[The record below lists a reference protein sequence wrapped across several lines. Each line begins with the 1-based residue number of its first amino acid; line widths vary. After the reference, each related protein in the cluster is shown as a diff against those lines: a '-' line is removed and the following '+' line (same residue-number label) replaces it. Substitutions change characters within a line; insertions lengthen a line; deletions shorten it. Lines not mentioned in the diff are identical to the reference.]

1 MRPIDMHISEKFFAR
16 NATPTL
22 VTGLVTCL
30 ALSLTACSKSTTST
44 GGDATSQKSPSGHTV
59 LIGTNIPEGP
69 ALKGSGKLATAK
81 RTVEQFHAIELQ
93 DRGRVQVTV
102 GMPLEVTVQA
112 DDNLIDAID
121 TKVTAGKLTV
131 SVNKDFQT
139 ERAPYIS
146 VSVPELS
153 EITVSG
159 AGDILIN
166 AVKGDVFNISI
177 PGSGNCSAAG
187 KVINEKVTLSGSG
200 NVDCLK
206 LVADNVTVDLSGS
219 GNCTVA
225 TEKSMTGKLSGSGKI
240 EYKGNP
246 QSLNKDV
253 TGSGTITALQ

>member
-1 MRPIDMHISEKFFAR
+1 MHIYTSQRTVKSAV
-16 NATPTL
+16 ATVCIAIL
-22 VTGLVTCL
+22 VPVMAVGLT
-30 ALSLTACSKSTTST
+30 SCSKSGSSSS
-44 GGDATSQKSPSGHTV
+44 GGDSTSQKSPSGHTV
-59 LIGTNIPEGP
+59 LIGANIPEGP

-81 RTVEQFHAIELQ
+81 RTVEQFHSIELQ
-93 DRGRVQVTV
+93 DRGRIQVTV

-121 TKVTAGKLTV
+121 TKVVAGKLTV

-153 EITVSG
+153 EIVVSG
-159 AGDILIN
+159 AGDILVN
-166 AVKGDVFNISI
+166 AVKGDIFNVSLPGAGSCAASGKVTNEKISI
-177 PGSGNCSAAG
+177 
-187 KVINEKVTLSGSG
+187 SGSG

-206 LVADNVTVDLSGS
+206 LVADNVTVDVSGS

-225 TEKSMTGKLSGSGKI
+225 SEKSMTAKVSGSGKVQ
-240 EYKGNP
+240 YKGNP

-253 TGSGTITALQ
+253 TGSGTISALQQ